1 MRLEEKGGAVTKEG
15 HHRSVADCQS
25 ASAEAVQAFG
35 RVDVVLLNNSEA
47 LFGTLEELAQ
57 TPRTQSLVTEQ
68 FQTNFFGP
76 VNIIKALLPTL
87 REQKTGHILLH
98 TGISTSVIPFP
109 CTNPVLTQ

>member
-1 MRLEEKGGAVTKEG
+1 MRLEDMGGAVTKG
-15 HHRSVADCQS
+15 VQNRSVADCQS
-25 ASAEAVQAFG
+25 ASAEAVRAFG

-87 REQKTGHILLH
+87 REQKNGHILLH